1 MVVVFEGVAQ
11 GQVRVEL
18 VVVAAA
24 FAVAFEVA
32 GVGEFGNDSLS
43 GAFGDADGDGDVPKA
58 DFGVAGN
65 A

>member
-1 MVVVFEGVAQ
+1 M
-11 GQVRVEL
+11 

-32 GVGEFGNDSLS
+32 GVGEFGNDPLS